1 MNAPS
6 AAHLLGTTQSG
17 QDVLSQLLVGIR
29 LTLEL
34 GIIVG
39 LVATALA
46 VIVGVTAAFLGG
58 FWDELLSLV
67 TNVFLVIPALPLL
80 IVLLGYFP
88 NRGESPTIV
97 VLTLLGWPWGAR
109 VIRAQTLAIR
119 NRDFVAASRETGE
132 RTWRIIAFEIVPNE
146 VSLIAASFV
155 NTVLY
160 AIAASVALAFI
171 GVADLNSW
179 SLGTMLYWAE
189 SQQALQLG
197 AWWWFV
203 PPGLAVALIGT
214 ALVLLNTGIDELGNP
229 RLRDASS
236 ASRIAGRWS
245 SPRTPHP
252 CSAKSRSAA
261 TGSPDSC
268 TRSHEVRCSTRP
280 RRVRADERGPAAGSA
295 IGRADGRTLDR
306 ETHRATSAAADPA
319 AGSSLAD
326 AAAPSSS
333 PVLDIRDLSVVY
345 RTPAGDVRA
354 VDHVNLALGAGEVVG
369 LAGESGSGKSTL
381 AYGAC
386 RLLRAPA
393 LVTNGSVIYRGR
405 RVTRPAEVL
414 KMRPD
419 ELRRLRWREIA
430 IVFQSAMNALNPVLK
445 VRDQLLNVIHAHLK
459 MPRDEARERAALLA
473 RSRPGHPAVP
483 AA

>member
-1 MNAPS
+1 MTIAPVISATTTVTEEAAQPGWWRRMPTKAKAGVVLFGLFVLTAIIGPLVTPYDPSYQNPNPNASMNAPS

-34 GIIVG
+34 GLIVG
-39 LVATALA
+39 VVATALA

-58 FWDELLSLV
+58 FWDELLSLL

-88 NRGESPTIV
+88 NKGEAPTII
-97 VLTLLGWPWGAR
+97 VLALLGWPWGAR
-109 VIRAQTLAIR
+109 VMRAQTLAIR

-132 RTWRIIAFEIVPNE
+132 RTWRIIAVEIIPNE

-160 AIAASVALAFI
+160 AIGASVALAFI

-203 PPGLAVALIGT
+203 PPGLAVALMGT

-236 ASRIAGRWS
+236 ASRIAGRWLK
-245 SPRTPHP
+245 PADPTPVLTEISQRRGFAGFLH
-252 CSAKSRSAA
+252 SFSRS
-261 TGSPDSC
+261 SL
-268 TRSHEVRCSTRP
+268 
-280 RRVRADERGPAAGSA
+280 
-295 IGRADGRTLDR
+295 LDKA
-306 ETHRATSAAADPA
+306 E
-319 AGSSLAD
+319 
-326 AAAPSSS
+326 
-333 PVLDIRDLSVVY
+333 
-345 RTPAGDVRA
+345 
-354 VDHVNLALGAGEVVG
+354 AGE
-369 LAGESGSGKSTL
+369 
-381 AYGAC
+381 
-386 RLLRAPA
+386 
-393 LVTNGSVIYRGR
+393 
-405 RVTRPAEVL
+405 RP
-414 KMRPD
+414 
-419 ELRRLRWREIA
+419 
-430 IVFQSAMNALNPVLK
+430 
-445 VRDQLLNVIHAHLK
+445 
-459 MPRDEARERAALLA
+459 
-473 RSRPGHPAVP
+473 
-483 AA
+483 

>member
-1 MNAPS
+1 MTVAPPISTELTAVTPEAAQPGWWRRMPVKAKAGVVLFGFFVLTAIIGPLVTPYDPSYQNPNPGASMNAPS

-39 LVATALA
+39 VVATALA

-80 IVLLGYFP
+80 IVVLGYFP
-88 NRGESPTIV
+88 NRGQWPTIV
-97 VLTLLGWPWGAR
+97 VLSLLGWPWGAR

-132 RTWRIIAFEIVPNE
+132 STWRIIAFEIVPNE

-160 AIAASVALAFI
+160 AIGASVALAFI

-179 SLGTMLYWAE
+179 SLGTMLYWAQ

-203 PPGLAVALIGT
+203 PPGLAVAFMGT

-236 ASRIAGRWS
+236 ASRIAGRWLK
-245 SPRTPHP
+245 PADPTPVLSEISQHRHRFAGFLH
-252 CSAKSRSAA
+252 SFSRS
-261 TGSPDSC
+261 SL
-268 TRSHEVRCSTRP
+268 
-280 RRVRADERGPAAGSA
+280 
-295 IGRADGRTLDR
+295 LDKT
-306 ETHRATSAAADPA
+306 EP
-319 AGSSLAD
+319 
-326 AAAPSSS
+326 
-333 PVLDIRDLSVVY
+333 
-345 RTPAGDVRA
+345 
-354 VDHVNLALGAGEVVG
+354 
-369 LAGESGSGKSTL
+369 GES
-381 AYGAC
+381 
-386 RLLRAPA
+386 R
-393 LVTNGSVIYRGR
+393 
-405 RVTRPAEVL
+405 
-414 KMRPD
+414 
-419 ELRRLRWREIA
+419 
-430 IVFQSAMNALNPVLK
+430 
-445 VRDQLLNVIHAHLK
+445 
-459 MPRDEARERAALLA
+459 
-473 RSRPGHPAVP
+473 
-483 AA
+483 

>member
-1 MNAPS
+1 MTVAPAISADPTAIPQEAAVPGRWRRMPAKAKVGVVLSAVFVLAAVIGPQVTPYDPSYQNPSPAASMNAPS
-6 AAHLLGTTQSG
+6 GAHLLGTTQSG

-34 GIIVG
+34 GIVVG

-58 FWDELLSLV
+58 FWDELLSLL

-80 IVLLGYFP
+80 IILLGYLP
-88 NRGESPTIV
+88 NKGQAPTIL
-97 VLTLLGWPWGAR
+97 VLSFLGWPWGAR

-160 AIAASVALAFI
+160 AIGASVALAFI

-179 SLGTMLYWAE
+179 SLGTILYWAQ

-203 PPGLAVALIGT
+203 PPGLAVALMGT

-236 ASRIAGRWS
+236 ASRIAGRWLK
-245 SPRTPHP
+245 PADPTPVLTEISQRRHGFAGFLH
-252 CSAKSRSAA
+252 SFSRS
-261 TGSPDSC
+261 SL
-268 TRSHEVRCSTRP
+268 
-280 RRVRADERGPAAGSA
+280 
-295 IGRADGRTLDR
+295 LDNG
-306 ETHRATSAAADPA
+306 E
-319 AGSSLAD
+319 
-326 AAAPSSS
+326 
-333 PVLDIRDLSVVY
+333 
-345 RTPAGDVRA
+345 
-354 VDHVNLALGAGEVVG
+354 AGE
-369 LAGESGSGKSTL
+369 
-381 AYGAC
+381 
-386 RLLRAPA
+386 
-393 LVTNGSVIYRGR
+393 GR
-405 RVTRPAEVL
+405 
-414 KMRPD
+414 
-419 ELRRLRWREIA
+419 
-430 IVFQSAMNALNPVLK
+430 
-445 VRDQLLNVIHAHLK
+445 
-459 MPRDEARERAALLA
+459 
-473 RSRPGHPAVP
+473 
-483 AA
+483 